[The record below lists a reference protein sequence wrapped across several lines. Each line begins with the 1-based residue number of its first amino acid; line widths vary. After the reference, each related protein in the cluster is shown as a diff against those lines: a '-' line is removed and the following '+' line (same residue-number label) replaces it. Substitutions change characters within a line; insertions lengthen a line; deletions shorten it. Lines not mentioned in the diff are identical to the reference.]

1 MGVSHVGEAQVN
13 LIQGSLPV
21 EEAFAL
27 STEAGWN
34 QTLGDWERLIQIAG
48 DGCFAIAAGGRLV
61 STSVALVYESRLA
74 WIGMVL
80 TSAEHRGRGYA
91 RTLLERSL
99 SYCDEQGV
107 TCVKLDATDQGRPV
121 YQKLGFIDERP
132 VSRWARKAGTLLPKP
147 SGISARVDL
156 ALDEEAFGADRSA
169 LLLALAQNETFSIT
183 GHGHAFARPGRSS
196 RHFGPCVARDAHTA
210 ETLLHAFLARHGDEP
225 SMLDLCDENKDAV
238 HIANAAGYEPIRHL
252 VRMYRGDPVG
262 APIASGPMIYALGA
276 FEYG

>member
-1 MGVSHVGEAQVN
+1 MGEAKVN

-21 EEAFAL
+21 EQALAL

-34 QTLGDWERLIQIAG
+34 QTLGDWERLIQLAG
-48 DGCFAIAAGGRLV
+48 DGCFGIAAEGRLV
-61 STSVALVYESRLA
+61 STSVALIYEPRVA

-107 TCVKLDATDQGRPV
+107 SCVKLDATDQGRPV
-121 YQKLGFIDERP
+121 YQKLGFVDERP
-132 VSRWARKAGTLLPKP
+132 VSRWVRAAGALSPQPRGVT
-147 SGISARVDL
+147 ARVDL

-169 LLLALAQNETFSIT
+169 LLLALAGAETFSIS
-183 GHGHAFARPGRSS
+183 GQGHAFARPGRAS

-210 ETLLHAFLARHGDEP
+210 ETLLHAFLARHGEEP
-225 SMLDLCDENKDAV
+225 SMLDLCDENTDAV
-238 HIANAAGYEPIRHL
+238 RLAEGAGLVPVRRL
-252 VRMYRGDPVG
+252 VRMYRGNPAG
-262 APIASGPMIYALGA
+262 ASIASGPMIYALGA